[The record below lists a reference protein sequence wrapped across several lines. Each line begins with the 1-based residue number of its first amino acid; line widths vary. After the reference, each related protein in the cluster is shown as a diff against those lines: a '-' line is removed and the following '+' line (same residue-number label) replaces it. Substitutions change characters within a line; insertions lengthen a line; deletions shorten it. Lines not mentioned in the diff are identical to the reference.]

1 MKKLA
6 QMHVWYYRT
15 WQWIRCMDKNNL
27 EILENNAAN
36 AAIRWAKTGV
46 GYFTMEDAVNKYI
59 DAVGVNRAIGNNPE
73 AIRLGRKSAVL
84 RINIDSIH
92 TLSHDQEQRLHDA
105 LMKIAEDGVPR
116 IRRGFRR

>member
-1 MKKLA
+1 MKKLLLSLLTLISVTSVA
-6 QMHVWYYRT
+6 QEVTDEQY
-15 WQWIRCMDKNNL
+15 
-27 EILENNAAN
+27 NAAN